1 MINHNPPSP
10 SKLVSLSLYVDF
22 YARSILWRKMYF
34 WLVTSAKQTKKKFW
48 VPLGNQTSDL
58 WISQSDA
65 LPLSHR
71 DSMVSKAHYEVIYVH
86 IQHLSCIL
94 LGSAMLLIL
103 AVIMQDTFS
112 LCHTCD
118 KTKNIFLYFFT
129 KLKTY
134 HLHYSICNIFWDP
147 PSNSYQDHH
156 SIKKLLQAV

>member
-22 YARSILWRKMYF
+22 YARSILWKKMF
-34 WLVTSAKQTKKKFW
+34 FLTCHECRTKEKFW
-48 VPLGNQTSDL
+48 VPLRNQTSDL
-58 WISQSDA
+58 RISQSDA

-71 DSMVSKAHYEVIYVH
+71 DSTVSKAHCEVVYIH

-94 LGSAMLLIL
+94 LGLAMLLIL

-112 LCHTCD
+112 LCHACD

-129 KLKTY
+129 RLKTY
-134 HLHYSICNIFWDP
+134 HLPYSICNIFWVP
-147 PSNSYQDHH
+147 PSNSFK
-156 SIKKLLQAV
+156 IIIP